1 MPVID
6 IKISISNNETTEN
19 YETKAIIQNN
29 IIKYKEK
36 DNTIVKYNLEENI
49 LNRENTKLRLNYIF
63 KLKNNTIG
71 KIFSKELNKEVSINI
86 FTNKI
91 QRKYNNI
98 IIEYEIDNINF
109 IYRIEEIKWVYIKN

>member
-98 IIEYEIDNINF
+98 IIEYEIDNTNF
-109 IYRIEEIKWVYIKN
+109 IYRIEEIK

>member
-63 KLKNNTIG
+63 KLKNKKIG

-109 IYRIEEIKWVYIKN
+109 IYRIEEIK